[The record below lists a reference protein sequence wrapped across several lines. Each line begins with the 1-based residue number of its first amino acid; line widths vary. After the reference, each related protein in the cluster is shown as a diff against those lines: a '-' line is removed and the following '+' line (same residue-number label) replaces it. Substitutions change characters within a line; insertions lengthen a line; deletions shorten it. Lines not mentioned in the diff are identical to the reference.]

1 MHLPQRLKRLL
12 LIVVTAML
20 LSACASQGGTHSEP
34 HPDDPW
40 EGFNRS
46 VWAFNRGLDKAIVK
60 PIAQG
65 YHFITPNF
73 IEDGISNFVD
83 NLTYPVTMVNLLL
96 QGRFRD
102 FGTALGR
109 LVLNST
115 FGLGGLVDVATV
127 EGITR
132 HDEDFGQTFAVWGW
146 KESPYLMLP
155 FLGPSTLRDG
165 IGRVPEIW
173 TDGVS
178 IIGRETDRIEPLIG
192 SILSARVRLLPR
204 DDEIDEAPD
213 SYLFVRDAWLQN
225 RRFKISN
232 GNNELP
238 DYEFFLDEGEQ
249 VEGGQSEAEQN

>member
-1 MHLPQRLKRLL
+1 MHVPALL
-12 LIVVTAML
+12 RKLSLSIVTAVL

-40 EGFNRS
+40 EGFNRG
-46 VWAFNRGLDKAIVK
+46 VWAFNRSLDKAIVK

-65 YHFITPNF
+65 YHYVTPNF
-73 IEDGISNFVD
+73 IEDGVSNFVD
-83 NLTYPVTMVNLLL
+83 NLTYPVTVVNLLL

-146 KESPYLMLP
+146 RDSPYLMLP

-165 IGRVPEIW
+165 IGQVPEIW

-178 IIGRETDRIEPLIG
+178 IVGRETGRIEPLIG
-192 SILSARVRLLPR
+192 TILSTRVDLLDR
-204 DDEIDEAPD
+204 DEEIDAAVD

-232 GNNELP
+232 GNNDLP
-238 DYEFFLDEGEQ
+238 DYEFFLDEGE
-249 VEGGQSEAEQN
+249 AMDDEQP

>member
-1 MHLPQRLKRLL
+1 MQAFNPISRLL
-12 LIVVTAML
+12 IIAATTLL
-20 LSACASQGGTHSEP
+20 LSACASQGGTYSEP

-40 EGFNRS
+40 EGFNRG

-65 YHFITPNF
+65 YHYVTPNF

-83 NLTYPVTMVNLLL
+83 NLTYTITVANLLL

-115 FGLGGLVDVATV
+115 FGLGGLVDVASV
-127 EGITR
+127 EGIAK

-146 KESPYLMLP
+146 ADSPYMMLP

-165 IGRVPEIW
+165 IGLVPEIW

-178 IIGRETDRIEPLIG
+178 IIARKEDRYEPLIG
-192 SILSARVRLLPR
+192 SILSARVNLLDR
-204 DDEIDEAPD
+204 DDEIDEAVD

-249 VEGGQSEAEQN
+249 VEGEQSEAEQN

>member
-1 MHLPQRLKRLL
+1 MQASHVLKKLL
-12 LIVVTAML
+12 LIAATAIL

-40 EGFNRS
+40 EGFNRG

-65 YHFITPNF
+65 YHYITPNF
-73 IEDGISNFVD
+73 IEEGITNFVD
-83 NLTYPVTMVNLLL
+83 NLAYTVTVANLLL

-115 FGLGGLVDVATV
+115 FGLGGLVDVASV
-127 EGITR
+127 EGIAR

-173 TDGVS
+173 TDGGDIVT
-178 IIGRETDRIEPLIG
+178 RKTDRYEPLIG
-192 SILSARVRLLPR
+192 TILSARVNLLPR
-204 DDEIDEAPD
+204 DEEIDAAPD

-238 DYEFFLDEGEQ
+238 DYEFFLDEGEPAA
-249 VEGGQSEAEQN
+249 AEQPDAE

>member
-1 MHLPQRLKRLL
+1 MRTPY
-12 LIVVTAML
+12 LITRML
-20 LSACASQGGTHSEP
+20 LMASTTMLLAACASSGEMHSER

-40 EGFNRS
+40 EGFNRG

-65 YHFITPNF
+65 YHYVTPDF
-73 IEDGISNFVD
+73 IETGIRNFVD
-83 NLTYPVTMVNLLL
+83 NLSYSVTVANLLL
-96 QGRFRD
+96 QGRFDD
-102 FGTALGR
+102 FATALGR

-165 IGRVPEIW
+165 IGRVPETW
-173 TDGVS
+173 TDGVN
-178 IIGRETDRIEPLIG
+178 IIGRKTGRIEPLIG
-192 SILSARVRLLPR
+192 TILSVRVSLLDR
-204 DDEIDEAPD
+204 DEEINAAAD

-232 GNNELP
+232 GNNDLP
-238 DYEFFLDEGEQ
+238 DYEFFLDEGE
-249 VEGGQSEAEQN
+249 SAETEQD

>member
-1 MHLPQRLKRLL
+1 MHLSHRLKKLL
-12 LIVVTAML
+12 LIVGTAML
-20 LSACASQGGTHSEP
+20 LSACVSQGGTHSEP

-65 YHFITPNF
+65 YQYITPDF
-73 IEDGISNFVD
+73 IEQGIANFVD
-83 NLTYPVTMVNLLL
+83 NLAYTVTVANLLL
-96 QGRFRD
+96 QGRFDD

-173 TDGVS
+173 VDGED
-178 IIGRETDRIEPLIG
+178 IIARKTGRFEPLIG
-192 SILSARVRLLPR
+192 TILTTRVRLLPR
-204 DDEIDEAPD
+204 DEEIDEAVDP
-213 SYLFVRDAWLQN
+213 YLFVRDAWLQN

-232 GNNELP
+232 GNNDLP
-238 DYEFFLDEGEQ
+238 DYEFFLDEGEPP
-249 VEGGQSEAEQN
+249 EAEQN